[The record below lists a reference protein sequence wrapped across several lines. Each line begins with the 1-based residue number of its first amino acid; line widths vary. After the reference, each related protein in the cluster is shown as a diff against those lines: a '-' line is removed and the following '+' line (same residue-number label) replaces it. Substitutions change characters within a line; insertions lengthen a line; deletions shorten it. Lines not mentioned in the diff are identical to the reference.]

1 MDFNELQSAWKNESN
16 KNIQLPTNLDT
27 LRTANTPLD
36 KIRKNLKNE
45 FIYQISAILL
55 IGFVPMYSSFPEK
68 MVAGY
73 YLLYAVMVAISVYY
87 LAKLFFFFKRINNT
101 VLNTKDSLF
110 ETYTDIMINM
120 ELYKTFSFALTPFLV
135 VYLLGSSFYESQH
148 ASQLLSG
155 DISTKILMV
164 IVGVVVFSILF
175 MAIATE
181 WWVNH
186 FYGKYAKEIRKVID
200 EIKE

>member
-1 MDFNELQSAWKNESN
+1 MDFNDIQSAWKNESN
-16 KNIQLPTNLDT
+16 ENVQLPTNLDK
-27 LRTANTPLD
+27 LQTANTPLD
-36 KIRKNLKNE
+36 KIRKNLRNE
-45 FIYQISAILL
+45 FIYQISAIIL

-68 MVAGY
+68 MVAIY

-101 VLNTKDSLF
+101 PLNTKDSLF
-110 ETYTDIMINM
+110 ETYTDIRINM

-135 VYLLGSSFYESQH
+135 VYLLGSSLYESQH
-148 ASQLLSG
+148 ASQLLNG

-200 EIKE
+200 ELKE

>member
-16 KNIQLPTNLDT
+16 QNIQLPTNLDT
-27 LRTANTPLD
+27 LQTANTPLD

-55 IGFVPMYSSFPEK
+55 IGFVPMYSAFPEK
-68 MVAGY
+68 MVAVY

-87 LAKLFFFFKRINNT
+87 LAKLFFFFKRINST

-110 ETYTDIMINM
+110 ETYTDIRINM

-135 VYLLGSSFYESQH
+135 VYLLGSSFYESQQ
-148 ASQLLSG
+148 ASQLLNG